1 MKLLSSLF
9 AASLLGI
16 TSSFAHHGQDFILLE
31 DYHIPS
37 VGSGHLM
44 TNFEWENGS
53 DGDEFGFSP
62 SLMFGVLSQVAL
74 SVETD
79 FRNEVATDWEYAS
92 VTPAIHIQLSPP
104 DSKSPFRFGISA
116 GYQFGNLS
124 SEPAAEEAEEA
135 EHEHAEEGEHG
146 HEAEHHDEAEHSH
159 GGSSVHAHGVDAFV
173 GRFVVEGDFGPTK
186 VVLNLLSLVDD
197 NEANWGYAAGVR
209 HKVAD
214 KAAVGLE
221 AMGDFESD
229 GWHEIVAGTYL
240 EPIPSLTLKVGVGF
254 GLTEATPD
262 FTLRTGLIYRF

>member
-124 SEPAAEEAEEA
+124 SEPAAEEAEGA

-146 HEAEHHDEAEHSH
+146 HDDADEGAGDDGPGQPAQPRGR
-159 GGSSVHAHGVDAFV
+159 GGRGVLLHAPMSTPRSACRAFTLGVNFPPGERRRRVARRTSIARGPGPGPGAKDRAKGPRV
-173 GRFVVEGDFGPTK
+173 GR
-186 VVLNLLSLVDD
+186 
-197 NEANWGYAAGVR
+197 R
-209 HKVAD
+209 
-214 KAAVGLE
+214 
-221 AMGDFESD
+221 
-229 GWHEIVAGTYL
+229 GTYFA
-240 EPIPSLTLKVGVGF
+240 SWT
-254 GLTEATPD
+254 AT
-262 FTLRTGLIYRF
+262 T

>member
-1 MKLLSSLF
+1 MKLFSSLLSVLVIS
-9 AASLLGI
+9 AS
-16 TSSFAHHGQDFILLE
+16 SSFAHHGQDFILLE

-53 DGDEFGFSP
+53 EGNEFGFSP

-74 SVETD
+74 SVEAD
-79 FRNEVATDWEYAS
+79 FRNEVASDWEYAS
-92 VTPAIHIQLSPP
+92 VTPALHFQLSPP
-104 DSKSPFRFGISA
+104 DSKSSFRFGLSA

-124 SEPAAEEAEEA
+124 SESTEGEAEEA
-135 EHEHAEEGEHG
+135 DGHAEEGGHEHADEHEHAEHG
-146 HEAEHHDEAEHSH
+146 H
-159 GGSSVHAHGVDAFV
+159 GGSSIHAHGVDAFV
-173 GRFVVEGDFGPTK
+173 GRFIVEGDFGATK
-186 VVLNLLSLVDD
+186 VVFNLLSLVDE

-214 KAAVGLE
+214 KVALGVE
-221 AMGDFESD
+221 AMGDFESE
-229 GWHEIVAGTYL
+229 GWHEVVVGAYV
-240 EPIPSLTLKVGVGF
+240 EPIHSLTLKVGVGF

>member
-1 MKLLSSLF
+1 MKLFSSLF
-9 AASLLGI
+9 AASLI
-16 TSSFAHHGQDFILLE
+16 AASSSFAHHGQDFILLE
-31 DYHIPS
+31 DYHIPA
-37 VGSGHLM
+37 VGSGHIM

-53 DGDEFGFSP
+53 EGDEFGFSP
-62 SLMFGVLSQVAL
+62 SLMLGVLSQVAL

-79 FRNEVATDWEYAS
+79 FRNEVASDWEYAS
-92 VTPAIHIQLSPP
+92 VTPALHIQLSPP
-104 DSKSPFRFGISA
+104 GSKSPFRFGLSA
-116 GYQFGNLS
+116 GYQFGNLGT
-124 SEPAAEEAEEA
+124 EAPAGEGEEAEED
-135 EHEHAEEGEHG
+135 HAEEGDH
-146 HEAEHHDEAEHSH
+146 HQEAEHDHAEHSH

-173 GRFVVEGDFGPTK
+173 GRFVVEGDFGATK

-214 KAAVGLE
+214 RVALGVE

-229 GWHEIVAGTYL
+229 GWHEIVAGAYV
-240 EPIPSLTLKVGVGF
+240 EPIHSLTLKVGVGF